1 MALERAAWLERRYGA
16 QIEWVP
22 FDLHPEYPPEGIPRR
37 KLEER
42 YGEGFADSVKHMIED
57 AGFTYNP
64 PEVIPN
70 SKHSLEVAELARDAG
85 RFSQMHE
92 RLFDA
97 YWSRQLDIGD
107 PAVLEKLAVEVG
119 LESADVRAA
128 LEDGRYQERIGLT
141 TKAALDL
148 GVGGVPAWLI
158 DDELVVSGAKP
169 HEAFD
174 QVMQEMGYKGD

>member
-42 YGEGFADSVKHMIED
+42 YGEGFSDRVKQMIEA
-57 AGFTYNP
+57 AGFTYGP

-70 SKHSLEVAELARDAG
+70 SKRSLELGEFARDEG
-85 RFSQMHE
+85 RFAQMHE
-92 RLFDA
+92 LLFKA
-97 YWSRQLDIGD
+97 YWSEGLDIGD
-107 PAVLEKLAVEVG
+107 PQVLEKLAAEIG
-119 LESADVRAA
+119 LDAAGARAA
-128 LEDGRYQERIGLT
+128 FDDGRYEERIGLT
-141 TKAALDL
+141 TQAALDF
-148 GVGGVPAWLI
+148 GIGGVPAWLI
-158 DDELVVSGAKP
+158 DDELVVSGAQP

-174 QVMQEMGYKGD
+174 EVMQKLGHNGD